1 MKSNWLVNGARPMS
15 SFKLNYFNP
24 VYCLLIS
31 FCLLSSSLLIADERI
46 LNYHSDVQVH
56 TDGSLTVTETI
67 RVRAEGR
74 NIKRGIYRDFPT
86 SYEDRLGNNYTVT
99 LNLLNVQRDGE
110 PEPFHTDKRSN
121 GIRIYFGSKNHI
133 LEHGIYEYR
142 LQFTTSRQ
150 LGFFEDFDE
159 LYWNVTGNGWVFP
172 IDHASARIELPADVA
187 ADQLRT
193 DFYTGAQGNNEKMAE
208 SQTLDKRATS
218 FQTTQG
224 LKAYEGLTVVLG
236 WPKGIITEPSTS
248 TKTGY
253 FLNDNG
259 SALALLLGLLAP
271 LGWYMWN
278 WHRIGR
284 DPKKGVIIPLFKP
297 PVGLTPAACSFVSK
311 MSFSKAAFSA
321 AIISLGVKGYLE
333 IHEEDDDFTLQ
344 HKYIAGTDTASKGEL
359 AVMNAIFQDDLK
371 VKLETKNHAL
381 FSSAQSALN
390 KALKAEYRGKS
401 FKLNALYALPAVI
414 MSIIAIIFAVQ
425 LNGGPAIWIA
435 FAILSIIMHI
445 LFIFLMRAPTP
456 AGRLIMDKI
465 EGFKMY
471 LDTAEQDRLDRMQ
484 SPQLSPQVFESF
496 LPYAFALGV
505 ENHWCERFTREF
517 PEDLSKQTGYNPA
530 WYIGN
535 HSGLSALGHL
545 GSDFSGTF
553 STAISSASSP
563 PGTSS
568 GSGGGGFSGG
578 GGGGGGG
585 GGW

>member
-1 MKSNWLVNGARPMS
+1 MS

-24 VYCLLIS
+24 VYCLLVS

-74 NIKRGIYRDFPT
+74 NIKRGIFRDFPT

-99 LNLLNVQRDGE
+99 LNVLNVQRDGE
-110 PEPFHTDKRSN
+110 PEPFHTEKRSN

-172 IDHASARIELPADVA
+172 IDHASARIELPADVTA
-187 ADQLRT
+187 NQLRT
-193 DFYTGAQGNNEKMAE
+193 NFYTGAQGNSEKKAE
-208 SQTLDKRATS
+208 SQIVDSRTIS
-218 FQTTQG
+218 FQTTKG
-224 LKAYEGLTVVLG
+224 LLAYEGLTVAVG
-236 WPKGIITEPSTS
+236 WPKGVVNEPATS
-248 TKTGY
+248 TKARY
-253 FLNDNG
+253 FLTDNG
-259 SALALLLGLLAP
+259 AVLALLFGLVAP
-271 LGWYMWN
+271 LLWYLWN
-278 WHRIGR
+278 WNRIGR
-284 DPKKGVIIPLFKP
+284 DPRKGVIIPLFKP
-297 PVGLTPAACSFVSK
+297 PVGLTPAACSYVSK
-311 MSFSKAAFSA
+311 MSFNKEAFSA
-321 AIISLGVKGYLE
+321 AIISLGVKGYVE

-344 HKYIAGTDTASKGEL
+344 LKSASGSGNASKGEL
-359 AVMNAIFQDDLK
+359 AVMDALFKDDQQ
-371 VKLETKNHAL
+371 VKLENKNHAL

-390 KALKAEYRGKS
+390 KALKAEYRGKM
-401 FKLNALYALPAVI
+401 FNLNALYALPAII
-414 MSIIAIIFAVQ
+414 MSIIAIIVAVQ
-425 LNGGPAIWIA
+425 FYAGPAIWIA
-435 FAILSIIMHI
+435 FTILSVIIHI
-445 LFIFLMRAPTP
+445 LSIFLMRAPTL
-456 AGRLIMDKI
+456 AGRRIMDKI

-484 SPQLSPQVFESF
+484 SPQLSPQVFETF

-530 WYIGN
+530 WYIGS

-563 PGTSS
+563 PGSSS